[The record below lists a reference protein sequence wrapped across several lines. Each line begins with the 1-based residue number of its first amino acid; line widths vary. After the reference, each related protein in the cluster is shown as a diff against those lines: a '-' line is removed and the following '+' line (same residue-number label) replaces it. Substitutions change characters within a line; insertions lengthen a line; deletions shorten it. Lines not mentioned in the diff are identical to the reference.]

1 MARFLSSSSD
11 IAKVLIFHQSCK
23 FSAQI
28 DTQKSTL
35 WDSGVSVFQISV
47 LLGVIFLQLTVD
59 SFIGDRCLISANQ
72 ISVFY
77 LGGTDGRWQFS
88 HEHEKTAAK
97 NFIIYI
103 IYILYI

>member
-1 MARFLSSSSD
+1 MITFFSSS
-11 IAKVLIFHQSCK
+11 
-23 FSAQI
+23 
-28 DTQKSTL
+28 
-35 WDSGVSVFQISV
+35 
-47 LLGVIFLQLTVD
+47 VD
-59 SFIGDRCLISANQ
+59 SFIGDRCLISVNQ